1 MFCKDNGST
10 SGVRMG
16 NSFEWS
22 RNLDGEYWTASIQQW
37 HSTHALCWAE
47 AITGRLLVSYFMY
60 ALLITFRVLV
70 QLFNSILSRQ
80 ATFLAHDVWTTTP
93 FHGQATP
100 MMQQLLNK
108 ASKLPSLL
116 QRFDIIK
123 SSAEQVDFV
132 AIGKLWQD
140 FQIFAIELQN
150 WESSQWNHAP
160 SSLFWV
166 KLTQNSSA
174 PPDLQDLWFPN
185 LMVANS
191 LTHCW
196 AFRIIAISHLDE
208 FRDTIA
214 ALHGHNPQQALD
226 IDFKSVTEMPV
237 ATLAARICDS
247 MAYLFQSEMKL
258 YGPSSTFFTLSTAIR
273 VFKRNPDR
281 YSTQILRCQK
291 IVARLDAL
299 GLQSPVV

>member
-1 MFCKDNGST
+1 MLCKDHGSEP
-10 SGVRMG
+10 GVRVG

-22 RNLDGEYWTASIQQW
+22 WNLDGEYWTASIQQW
-37 HSTHALCWAE
+37 HSTHTFCWAE
-47 AITGRLLVSYFMY
+47 AITGRLFVSYFMY

-80 ATFLAHDVWTTTP
+80 STFLAHDVWTTTP

-132 AIGKLWQD
+132 AIKKLWQD
-140 FQIFAIELQN
+140 FQILAIGLQN
-150 WESSQWNHAP
+150 WESSQWNDA
-160 SSLFWV
+160 SSPLFWV
-166 KLTQNSSA
+166 KPTQDFFA
-174 PPDLQDLWFPN
+174 RPGLQDLWLPN

-196 AFRIIAISHLDE
+196 AFRIIAISQLDE

-214 ALHGHNPQQALD
+214 DLHGHNSQRALD
-226 IDFKSVTEMPV
+226 LDLKSVTETPV
-237 ATLAARICDS
+237 ATLAARICNS

-273 VFKRNPDR
+273 VFKRNPDNH
-281 YSTQILRCQK
+281 SAQILRCQK